1 MLCFS
6 WIALHYYCV
15 LTARFAVFNLLVF
28 MFCII
33 LDPVEYNA
41 GKQPELLV
49 NNSSVAG
56 LFVIFTTVYGL

>member
-1 MLCFS
+1 MLT
-6 WIALHYYCV
+6 V
-15 LTARFAVFNLLVF
+15 RFAVFNLLVF

-56 LFVIFTTVYGL
+56 LFVILRLCTVYKTLL